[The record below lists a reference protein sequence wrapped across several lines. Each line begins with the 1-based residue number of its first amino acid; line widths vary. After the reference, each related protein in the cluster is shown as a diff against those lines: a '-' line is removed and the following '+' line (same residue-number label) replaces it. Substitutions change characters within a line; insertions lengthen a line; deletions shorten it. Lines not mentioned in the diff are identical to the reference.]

1 MAQSKV
7 FSSNKTLNIGGRIV
21 DLSIPKI
28 MGVLNI
34 TPDSFYTGSRVQTEK
49 EILTQAEKML
59 AEGADFLDI
68 GGYSSRPGAE
78 DISQQ
83 EELARVVPAIQFIT
97 KQFPESII
105 SIDTFRSSVAR
116 AAVSEGAQMIND
128 ISGGTLDEK
137 MFEVAGELKVPYIL
151 MHMRGTPQT
160 MTGLSVYENI
170 AKEISGFFH
179 RQVYQLGL
187 LGVYDII
194 LDPGFGF
201 AKTAEQNFQLLK
213 NLDLFKIHPQ
223 PILVGLSRKSMI
235 WKTLQT
241 TPEQSLNGTSVVNTM
256 ALMKGANILRVHDA
270 KEAKDAIALF
280 TKANLNA

>member
-28 MGVLNI
+28 MGILNI